1 MLFVNFKPALK
12 FILYITL
19 GLSHFMSCEY
29 IQSAELILNE
39 NIDIGSELINL
50 NKLIDSQKQAKTI
63 HSPSSLKE
71 KTYATFKLVND
82 TQLVNFVDLKYL
94 NVDTTLVVLMRKINF
109 SQICGTLV
117 TSSTTC
123 SQTLKII
130 AINENDF
137 IEIPIEIRK
146 VRVNSKKMQ
155 LTLKFPQ
162 SSLKLNATKLTNT
175 FLLDAAQVFAS
186 SSSLL
191 MSLTA
196 DKNSFSEKVDYLIES
211 IPLNRE
217 YFDMS
222 LLKIT
227 DKRDKISL
235 VVKFKNEMLLMKAHR
250 EKVLFNIRL
259 KAMFVSNGLELFEQS
274 GNIDQALVIIKDF
287 FPIFINKK

>member
-1 MLFVNFKPALK
+1 MLFENFKPALK

-19 GLSHFMSCEY
+19 GLSHFLSCEY

-63 HSPSSLKE
+63 HSPLSLKE

-94 NVDTTLVVLMRKINF
+94 NDDTTLVVLMRKINF

-146 VRVNSKKMQ
+146 VRVKSKQ
-155 LTLKFPQ
+155 LQYILKFPQ
-162 SSLKLNATKLTNT
+162 STTSLNATKLTNT

-186 SSSLL
+186 SSLS
-191 MSLTA
+191 MSNT

-211 IPLNRE
+211 NPLNRE

-235 VVKFKNEMLLMKAHR
+235 VVKFKSEMLLMKAHR
-250 EKVLFNIRL
+250 EKVPFIIRL
-259 KAMFVSNGLELFEQS
+259 KAMFVSNGPELFEQS

-287 FPIFINKK
+287 IQYHK